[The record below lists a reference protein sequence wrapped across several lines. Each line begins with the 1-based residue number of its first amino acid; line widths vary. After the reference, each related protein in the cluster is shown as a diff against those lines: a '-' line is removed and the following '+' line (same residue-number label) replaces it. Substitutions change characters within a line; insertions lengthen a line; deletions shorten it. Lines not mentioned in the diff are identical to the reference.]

1 MQACDTQID
10 LSSPTARGQPVSQ
23 PATGIGY
30 SSGWFMG
37 ESIDIVINFN
47 VIGYSLF

>member
-23 PATGIGY
+23 QQGLDIHPDDLWASRLI
-30 SSGWFMG
+30 SS
-37 ESIDIVINFN
+37 
-47 VIGYSLF
+47 